1 VVIRGE
7 FAVLCRLPTN
17 STYVLS
23 CSRRLLLVPADGTC
37 QSARTSA
44 DLRLPAT
51 CQAVA
56 APSQILR
63 RVFHPRIPA
72 WTLSPLLPFFEPEPK
87 VWASPLLLAHF
98 FWFFFLISS
107 FVYLPSTPPPQHL
120 NLSPP
125 HRPTAQRVALP
136 TSCCTFLTHNIG
148 KVLCDGR
155 VSSGQLVRLRIY
167 LICGWPSP
175 TAIRLAWRFTI
186 GLLITSLVLSKLK
199 LARSQQVVGCKA
211 SINQRMLH
219 IFLGL
224 TWPRSTLVSVRRQLQ
239 PPMSRSS
246 EHGRSRQ

>member
-51 CQAVA
+51 RQAVA
-56 APSQILR
+56 APSQILH

-72 WTLSPLLPFFEPEPK
+72 WTLLPLLPFFEPEPK

-107 FVYLPSTPPPQHL
+107 LVYLPSTPPSQHL

-136 TSCCTFLTHNIG
+136 TP
-148 KVLCDGR
+148 
-155 VSSGQLVRLRIY
+155 
-167 LICGWPSP
+167 CGPM
-175 TAIRLAWRFTI
+175 
-186 GLLITSLVLSKLK
+186 LVLLFLRAVRMWKLT
-199 LARSQQVVGCKA
+199 LAA
-211 SINQRMLH
+211 SIAPQHQYQVCCIPL
-219 IFLGL
+219 
-224 TWPRSTLVSVRRQLQ
+224 S
-239 PPMSRSS
+239 
-246 EHGRSRQ
+246 